1 MVNLLRSSLTSLG
14 NFARDRFLWKTRRAS
29 AIQAHFLKQLL
40 REQAST
46 ALGRDYKLT
55 HINSIRQFQQQI
67 PILPYDGYE
76 PYVMRAAR
84 GEDRVMTQQRPV
96 YFNITSGTTTGR
108 QKFVPITKRHQRT
121 LTRANLAATGFL
133 DGALLRRGKSFGKL
147 LITNGAFIS
156 GLTEGGI
163 PYGNG
168 SAGALRLGNSL
179 YSQIFAQP
187 YAALQIKDSPSRHY
201 VCLLFALQI
210 PNLCGII
217 ANFPMLHLRA
227 CQYLES
233 WGSDLVASIAAGTI
247 PDYCAIAPELRA
259 ELAAQLR
266 PNPTRAAE
274 LAGILER
281 DGRLTP
287 IGIWPQLGY
296 VATSRGGTSDFY
308 FERFS
313 PYFGETPVFGALFAS
328 AESYFSIYPDF
339 DTDGSILA
347 IESGFYEFI
356 PEDQWEAQT
365 PKTLLGHE
373 LTVGA
378 RYRVLFTNYSGFYR
392 YDNGDVVEVLG
403 YYHEAPIIVFRFRRG
418 GLISSTS
425 EKTTEAHLTTTMQ
438 LLQQEFGSIIDD
450 FCLTLSERD
459 IPAQYI
465 LNIELVSGQQLRD
478 GRHLLQRFDKILQE
492 VNPNYATKR
501 ADVVPPPRLHVLAP
515 GSFAIV
521 RQRQLAKGMPD
532 SQLKYPHIS
541 EDRTL
546 VAGLDV
552 RDVIRLPGDPT
563 VA

>member
-1 MVNLLRSSLTSLG
+1 MVNLLRSALASLG
-14 NFARDRFLWKTRRAS
+14 CFARDRFLWKTRRAS
-29 AIQAHFLKQLL
+29 AIQAQYLKQLL
-40 REQAST
+40 SEQAST
-46 ALGRDYKLT
+46 VLGQDYNLT
-55 HINSIRQFQQQI
+55 SINSIRQFQQQI

-84 GEDRVMTQQRPV
+84 GEARVMTQERPV

-108 QKFVPITKRHQRT
+108 QKFIPITQRHQRT
-121 LTRANLAATGFL
+121 LTRANLTVTGFL
-133 DGALLRRGKSFGKL
+133 EAALLRRGKSFGKL

-156 GLTEGGI
+156 GHTEGGI

-168 SAGALRLGNSL
+168 SAGALRLGNAL
-179 YSQIFAQP
+179 YNQIFAQP

-201 VCLLFALQI
+201 VCLLFALQV
-210 PNLCGII
+210 PDLCGII
-217 ANFPMLHLRA
+217 ANFPMLHLRT
-227 CQYLES
+227 CQFLES
-233 WGSDLVASIAAGTI
+233 WGADLIASIAAGTI
-247 PDYCAIAPELRA
+247 PDAIAIAPELRA
-259 ELAAQLR
+259 ELAAALR

-274 LAGILER
+274 LSRILDR

-287 IGIWPQLGY
+287 TGIWPQLGY
-296 VATSRGGTSDFY
+296 IATSRGGTSDFY
-308 FERFS
+308 FERFA
-313 PYFGETPVFGALFAS
+313 PYFGNTPVFGTLFAS

-339 DTDGSILA
+339 DTDGSILS

-356 PEDQWEAQT
+356 PEDQWDAET

-373 LTVGA
+373 LTIGA

-403 YYHEAPIIVFRFRRG
+403 YCNEAPIIVFRFRQG

-438 LLQQEFGSIIDD
+438 LLQQEFGSILDD

-465 LNIELVSGQQLRD
+465 LNIELVANRQLHDSQHFLRRFD
-478 GRHLLQRFDKILQE
+478 DLLQQ

-501 ADVVPPPRLHVLAP
+501 ADVVPPPCLHILAP

-521 RQRQLAKGMPD
+521 RQRQLDKGMPD

-552 RDVIRLPGDPT
+552 REVIRLPDDPI
-563 VA
+563 AN